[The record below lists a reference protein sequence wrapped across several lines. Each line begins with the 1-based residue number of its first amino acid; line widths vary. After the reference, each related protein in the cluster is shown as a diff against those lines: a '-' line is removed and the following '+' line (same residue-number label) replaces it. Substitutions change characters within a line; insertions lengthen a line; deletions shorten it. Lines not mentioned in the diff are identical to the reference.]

1 VPLTSGSGVALTTD
15 LIAPNGTVACAAKAD
30 DDLDCTAPIT
40 GTYTATVRDF
50 YGPGTGL
57 YAITPQRLNNPVGC
71 ATLTIGTPISGALS
85 PGTVRCYRMSSTAGR
100 SLTLAATTVPTVHL
114 SPRADM
120 VSPTGTVMCTAVV
133 GTRTCTTPATGTYTI
148 TVSDFYG
155 WQSGAFNLSVT

>member
-85 PGTVRCYRMSSTAGR
+85 PGTVRCYRMSSTA
-100 SLTLAATTVPTVHL
+100 
-114 SPRADM
+114 
-120 VSPTGTVMCTAVV
+120 VV